1 MKKGILIWAL
11 LTMGAAY
18 ATVSTAPAAP
28 EQMPDPGTL
37 ASAQVPSE
45 PQVPSEAQV
54 LSEARTPA
62 IEGPSDSSVIREAHS
77 DGGYYYWERKL

>member
-1 MKKGILIWAL
+1 MKRGILIWAL
-11 LTMGAAY
+11 LTVGAAY

-28 EQMPDPGTL
+28 ERLPDPGML
-37 ASAQVPSE
+37 ASRQVLSE
-45 PQVPSEAQV
+45 PQV
-54 LSEARTPA
+54 LSEARTAA